1 MTITVFVPELPEF
14 QPLVQC
20 ARVIPACVVHPTKFG
35 YWKIQAP
42 RELRFVRKDL
52 GLGPALWNSA
62 LSGGYVG
69 RVVSF
74 DRNEMHLVSE
84 EATRA

>member
-14 QPLVQC
+14 QPLVRS
-20 ARVIPACVVHPTKFG
+20 ARVIPTCVVCSTKRG
-35 YWKIQAP
+35 YWKIEAP
-42 RELRFVRKDL
+42 HELRFARKDL

-74 DRNEMHLVSE
+74 DRNELHLISE
-84 EATRA
+84 